1 MVEKND
7 FSLKVTHT
15 EVTSE
20 HFFIWDIKDWDLD
33 KDLEIIRLLYYDLKL
48 QDVTRR
54 GKKNWQWRTEAQNI
68 RAPSKGSL
76 FCGALTSVATMTIK
90 PWI

>member
-20 HFFIWDIKDWDLD
+20 HFFIWHIKDWDLD

-54 GKKNWQWRTEAQNI
+54 GK
-68 RAPSKGSL
+68 
-76 FCGALTSVATMTIK
+76 
-90 PWI
+90 

>member
-1 MVEKND
+1 MVGKND

-20 HFFIWDIKDWDLD
+20 HFFIWHIKDWDLD

-54 GKKNWQWRTEAQNI
+54 GKNKLTVKNWSSEHQGT
-68 RAPSKGSL
+68 K
-76 FCGALTSVATMTIK
+76 
-90 PWI
+90 